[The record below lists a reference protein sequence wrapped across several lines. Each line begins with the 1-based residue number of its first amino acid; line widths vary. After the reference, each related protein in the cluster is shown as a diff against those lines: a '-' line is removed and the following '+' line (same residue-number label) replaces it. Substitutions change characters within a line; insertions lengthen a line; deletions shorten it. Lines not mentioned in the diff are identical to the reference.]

1 MATAD
6 VDIVNSALVK
16 VGAPLIVSLSD
27 SSANA
32 IICNEQYAK
41 SRKKLLSSHPWNF
54 ATRRVALAL
63 TANTPV
69 YEYDSEFLLPS
80 DVLRV
85 LETDLPE
92 EEPWEVEFNVDN
104 NKVLLCNSSAVNIKY
119 IKDITDPTKFPPYFE
134 EALAWLH
141 ASDIAYRITQS
152 LTLAQSLYKAYKL
165 EVAEARSMDAQEAGR
180 QFYETNP
187 WIDVRW

>member
-6 VDIVNSALVK
+6 VDIVNSSLAKL
-16 VGAPLIVSLSD
+16 GAPRIAALSD
-27 SSANA
+27 NVRAA

-41 SRKKLLSSHPWNF
+41 MRKKLISSHPWNF
-54 ATRRVALAL
+54 ATYRVALAL

-69 YEYDSEFLLPS
+69 YEYSSEFLLGS

-92 EEPWEVEFNVDN
+92 AEPWEVEFNVDN

-119 IKDITDPTKFPPYFE
+119 LKDITDPTKFPPYFE
-134 EALAWLH
+134 EALACLLAWDVSY
-141 ASDIAYRITQS
+141 AITQS
-152 LTLAQSLYKAYKL
+152 VTVAQNMYNLYKN
-165 EVAEARSMDAQEAGR
+165 EVREARSMDAQEAGR
-180 QFYETNP
+180 QSFETNP
-187 WIDVRW
+187 WIDVRY